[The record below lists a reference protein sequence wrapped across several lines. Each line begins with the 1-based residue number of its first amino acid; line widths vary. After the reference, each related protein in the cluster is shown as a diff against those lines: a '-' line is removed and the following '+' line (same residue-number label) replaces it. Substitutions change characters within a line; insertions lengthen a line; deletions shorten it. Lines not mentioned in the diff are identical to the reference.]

1 MFRELSPIEAFTEMG
16 DIANAVLIDCRTPA
30 EWHLTG
36 TPDLS
41 SLNKQVALIPLS
53 DETGRPNPDFIEKVG
68 EIASEDVPLL
78 LLCRVGGRSANA
90 CNMLASAGY
99 TNLANILEGF
109 EGRADDNG
117 HRNSFEGWKFH
128 QLPWRQN

>member
-1 MFRELSPIEAFTEMG
+1 MFRELSPNDAFDEVSN
-16 DIANAVLIDCRTPA
+16 IANAVLIDCRTPA
-30 EWHLTG
+30 EWNLTG

-41 SLNKQVALIPLS
+41 AVKKQVALIQLS
-53 DETGRPNPDFIEKVG
+53 DETGRPNPDFVDRVR
-68 EIASEDVPLL
+68 EIATENTPLL

-99 TNLANILEGF
+99 TNLANIIEGF
-109 EGRADDNG
+109 EGRADENG

>member
-1 MFRELSPIEAFTEMG
+1 MFRELSPIEAYSEIENTP
-16 DIANAVLIDCRTPA
+16 NAVLIDCRTPA

-41 SLNKQVALIPLS
+41 QLNKQVAMIPLS
-53 DETGRPNPDFIEKVG
+53 DETGRPNPEFLDKVR
-68 EIASEDVPLL
+68 ELTPESTPLL

-90 CNMLASAGY
+90 CTLLASAGY

-109 EGRADDNG
+109 EGRANENG